1 MNNIELFDNYISG
14 QLPQREREDFEAR
27 LASDSAFFSEFQLH
41 LQAIHGIQKEEE
53 EDCIEFGYAMGALS
67 KEELN
72 EIIGKKTA
80 KRVKLINYQK
90 YLWPLSAA
98 AVVIFALIFNH
109 NQSIESQYAIDDIIY
124 AYNEPMFSNRGGE
137 AIDISK
143 CNKEELKDRRSLMLL
158 TLWDIYKYSETT
170 QDALVNGKGL
180 AMVYIKL
187 HNREK
192 AREILQELV
201 DKYKADEDY
210 AESVAECIRILNQIS
225 K

>member
-53 EDCIEFGYAMGALS
+53 EDSIEFGYAMKALS

-72 EIIGKKTA
+72 EIIGKKAA
-80 KRVKLINYQK
+80 KKVKFINFQK

-124 AYNEPMFSNRGGE
+124 AYNEPMLSNRGGE

-143 CNKEELKDRRSLMLL
+143 CNEEELKDMLP
-158 TLWDIYKYSETT
+158 TLWDIYEDSETT

>member
-53 EDCIEFGYAMGALS
+53 EDCIEFGCAMKVLS

-72 EIIGKKTA
+72 AIIGNKTA
-80 KRVKLINYQK
+80 KKVKFINFQK

-98 AVVIFALIFNH
+98 AVVIFALIFDH
-109 NQSIESQYAIDDIIY
+109 NQSIESQYAIDDIVY
-124 AYNEPMFSNRGGE
+124 AYNEPMLSNRGGE

-143 CNKEELKDRRSLMLL
+143 CNKEELEDMLP
-158 TLWDIYKYSETT
+158 TLWDIYEDSETT

>member
-1 MNNIELFDNYISG
+1 MDNIELFDKYISG
-14 QLPQREREDFEAR
+14 ELPQKETVDFEER
-27 LASDSAFFSEFQLH
+27 LASDSAFEEEFRLH
-41 LQAIHGIQKEEE
+41 LLAVRAIQAEEE
-53 EDCIEFGYAMGALS
+53 LDCIEFGHAMKSLT
-67 KEELN
+67 KEDLN
-72 EIIGKKTA
+72 AIIGKKTT
-80 KRVKLINYQK
+80 KKVKLINFQQ

-98 AVVIFALIFNH
+98 AAVVLAFIFNH
-109 NQSIESQYAIDDIIY
+109 NQSLESQYTIDNILY

-143 CNKEELKDRRSLMLL
+143 CNKEELEDILPRLL
-158 TLWDIYKYSETT
+158 SIYTNSETT

-192 AREILQELV
+192 AREILQDLV

-225 K
+225 E

>member
-53 EDCIEFGYAMGALS
+53 EASIEFGYAMKSLT

-72 EIIGKKTA
+72 AIIGNKTA
-80 KRVKLINYQK
+80 KKVKFINFQK

-109 NQSIESQYAIDDIIY
+109 NKSIESQYAIDDIIY
-124 AYNEPMFSNRGGE
+124 AYNEPMLSNRGGE

-143 CNKEELKDRRSLMLL
+143 CNKEELEDMLP
-158 TLWDIYKYSETT
+158 TLWDIYEDSETT

>member
-27 LASDSAFFSEFQLH
+27 LASDSSFFSEFQLH

-53 EDCIEFGYAMGALS
+53 EDCIEFGHAMKSLT
-67 KEELN
+67 KEDLN
-72 EIIGKKTA
+72 AIIGKKTT
-80 KRVKLINYQK
+80 KKVKLINFQQ

-98 AVVIFALIFNH
+98 AAVVLAFIFNH
-109 NQSIESQYAIDDIIY
+109 NQSLESQYTIDNILY

-143 CNKEELKDRRSLMLL
+143 CNEEELEEILPVLL
-158 TLWDIYKYSETT
+158 SIYTNSETT

-201 DKYKADEDY
+201 SKYNTEEDY
-210 AESVAECIRILNQIS
+210 AESIAECRKILNQIS
-225 K
+225 E